1 MSFFDAAAGGTLRP
15 LLGGG
20 GGGCPGPPS
29 TIVPLSPTL
38 RPVVSRDRRSVAG
51 RLLMT
56 GPGAKL
62 CRRRPARSLFK

>member
-1 MSFFDAAAGGTLRP
+1 MSFFDAAAGGSLLP
-15 LLGGG
+15 LLG